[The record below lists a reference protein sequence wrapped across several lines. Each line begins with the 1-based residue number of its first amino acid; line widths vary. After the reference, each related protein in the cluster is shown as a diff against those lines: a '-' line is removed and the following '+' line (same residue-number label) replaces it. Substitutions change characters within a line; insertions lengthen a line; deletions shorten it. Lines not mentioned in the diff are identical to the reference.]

1 VPTYEYR
8 CTECDH
14 TFDAVQSFTDDAIE
28 VCPTC
33 GGRVRKL
40 FGNVGIVF
48 KGSGFYKT
56 DSRDKKS
63 AVSTADSGSSAGD
76 GASSNGS
83 DGDKKSSGDKVSA
96 ESKASGGSN
105 GSSPSSDSGSS
116 APAAKPAAAA
126 SSSDK

>member
-1 VPTYEYR
+1 MPTYEYR

-14 TFDAVQSFTDDAIE
+14 TFDAVQSFTDDPIE

-56 DSRDKKS
+56 DSRSKQS
-63 AVSTADSGSSAGD
+63 AASTAGDS
-76 GASSNGS
+76 ASSNGS
-83 DGDKKSSGDKVSA
+83 DADKKSGGDKVSA
-96 ESKASGGSN
+96 GSKESNGSEGSSSKTESSSPTPAKPAVTASSSKAS
-105 GSSPSSDSGSS
+105 DS
-116 APAAKPAAAA
+116 
-126 SSSDK
+126 